1 MQGQPAKCASKRHTG
16 GAIKTIGRQTEQPR
30 LRAARRSHDMS
41 HVSPTKQGSRT
52 PTQETWVSRR
62 GESHPPALAEPDVNL
77 SIHPAPIV
85 QPSGRT
91 PKRQCANSPGS
102 RLKTAA
108 RNLRALAG

>member
-1 MQGQPAKCASKRHTG
+1 MLAEPQRQVFLAYAAGDLGESPG
-16 GAIKTIGRQTEQPR
+16 G
-30 LRAARRSHDMS
+30 
-41 HVSPTKQGSRT
+41 
-52 PTQETWVSRR
+52 
-62 GESHPPALAEPDVNL
+62 SHPPALAEPDVNL